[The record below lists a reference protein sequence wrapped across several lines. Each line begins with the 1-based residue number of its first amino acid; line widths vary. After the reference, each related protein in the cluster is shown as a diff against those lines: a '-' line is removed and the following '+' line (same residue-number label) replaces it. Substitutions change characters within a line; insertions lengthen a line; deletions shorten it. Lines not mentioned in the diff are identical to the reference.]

1 MEQDFA
7 GKIALVTG
15 SSGMGLASALRI
27 AKGGGMVHVCGIDDA
42 LNSEAEKKAEGLNI
56 SVHKVDVSNEDQV
69 AELVENVVKQSGGLD
84 IVVNA
89 AAIQTYGNIET
100 TDSAHWD
107 RVMNVN
113 VKSCYLTCH
122 YAVPHMKKR
131 GGGAIVHLSSVQGH
145 ANQYDVLAYAT
156 SKGAVHALTRAMAL
170 DCAKDN
176 IRVNSV
182 SPGAIKTPLLEV
194 SAQRYIDQG
203 DPRSLDEIMESYG
216 EAHPIGRIGTPEEV
230 AELIAFLCSDKAGFC
245 TAGDYVA
252 DGGLMSVIG
261 A

>member
-15 SSGMGLASALRI
+15 SSGMGLATALRI
-27 AKGGGMVHVCGIDDA
+27 AEGGGTVHLCGIDAD
-42 LNSEAEKKAEGLNI
+42 LNAKAVERAGRLAI
-56 SVHKVDVSNEDQV
+56 TVHKTDVSDEQQV
-69 AELVENVVKQSGGLD
+69 ADVVARSVDLSGGID

-107 RVMNVN
+107 RVMNIN

-156 SKGAVHALTRAMAL
+156 SKGAVHALTRAMAV
-170 DCAKDN
+170 DCAKHN

-182 SPGAIKTPLLEV
+182 SPGAVRTPLLEV
-194 SAQRYIDQG
+194 SARRSLG
-203 DPRSLDEIMESYG
+203 DDGRTLDEIMDSFGES
-216 EAHPIGRIGTPEEV
+216 HPIGRIGNPEEI

-245 TAGDYVA
+245 TASDFVA
-252 DGGLMSVIG
+252 DGGLMAVIG
-261 A
+261 G

>member
-1 MEQDFA
+1 MDQDFE

-15 SSGMGLASALRI
+15 SSGMGLASAIRI
-27 AKGGGMVHVCGIDDA
+27 AKGGGAVHVCGIDEA
-42 LNSEAEKKAEGLNI
+42 LNAIAVKAVADLNVT
-56 SVHKVDVSNEDQV
+56 VHKVDVSDETQVSDFVSHV
-69 AELVENVVKQSGGLD
+69 AEQEKGLD

-89 AAIQTYGNIET
+89 AAIQTYGDIKS

-113 VKSCYLTCH
+113 LKSCYLTSH

-131 GGGAIVHLSSVQGH
+131 GGGSIVHLSSVQGH
-145 ANQYDVLAYAT
+145 ANQYGVLAYAT
-156 SKGAVHALTRAMAL
+156 SKGAIHALTRAMAL
-170 DCAKDN
+170 DCARDN

-182 SPGAIKTPLLEV
+182 SPGAVNTPLLEV
-194 SAQRYIDQG
+194 SARRFLG
-203 DPRSLDEIMESYG
+203 DGQSLEEIIKGFGDS
-216 EAHPIGRIGTPEEV
+216 HPIGRVGRPEEI
-230 AELIAFLCSDKAGFC
+230 AELIAFLCSDKSGFC

-252 DGGLMSVIG
+252 DGGLMAVIG

>member
-7 GKIALVTG
+7 GKIAFVTG

-27 AKGGGMVHVCGIDDA
+27 ARGGGTVHVCGIDDD
-42 LNSEAEKKAEGLNI
+42 LNTEAINKAAGLDI
-56 SVHKVDVSNEDQV
+56 RVHKTDVSDEQQV
-69 AELVENVVKQSGGLD
+69 AQVVEKIAKISDGID

-107 RVMNVN
+107 RVMNIN

-170 DCAKDN
+170 DCARDN

-194 SAQRYIDQG
+194 SAQRYVDQG
-203 DPRSLDEIMESYG
+203 DPRTLDEIMESFG

-230 AELIAFLCSDKAGFC
+230 AELVAFLCSDKAGFC

-252 DGGLMSVIG
+252 DGGLMAVIG

>member
-1 MEQDFA
+1 MEQDFVD
-7 GKIALVTG
+7 KIAIVTG
-15 SSGMGLASALRI
+15 SSGIGLASALRI
-27 AKGGGMVHVCGIDDA
+27 AKGGGTVHVCGID
-42 LNSEAEKKAEGLNI
+42 EGLNAEAVSKSEGLEI
-56 SVHKVDVSNEDQV
+56 TVHTLDVSDEHQV
-69 AELVENVVKQSGGLD
+69 AQVIEKVAEISGGID

-170 DCAKDN
+170 DCARDN

-194 SAQRYIDQG
+194 SAQRYVDQG
-203 DPRSLDEIMESYG
+203 DPRTLVQIMESYG
-216 EAHPIGRIGTPEEV
+216 EAHPIGRIGNAQEV
-230 AELIAFLCSDKAGFC
+230 AELVAFLCSDKASFC

-252 DGGLMSVIG
+252 DGGLMAVIG

>member
-27 AKGGGMVHVCGIDDA
+27 ANGGGTVHLCGIDDE
-42 LNSEAEKKAEGLNI
+42 LNAKAATQAANLKI
-56 SVHKVDVSNEDQV
+56 TVHKVDVSDEQQV
-69 AELVENVVKQSGGLD
+69 AAVVDKVAHLDGGLD

-89 AAIQTYGNIET
+89 AAIQTYGNVET

-107 RVMNVN
+107 RVMNIN
-113 VKSCYLTCH
+113 VKSCYLTSH

-156 SKGAVHALTRAMAL
+156 SKGAIHALTRAMAV

-182 SPGAIKTPLLEV
+182 SPGAVRTPLLEV
-194 SAQRYIDQG
+194 SAR
-203 DPRSLDEIMESYG
+203 RSLGDDGRTIDEIMDSFGES
-216 EAHPIGRIGTPEEV
+216 HPIGRIGKPEEI
-230 AELIAFLCSDKAGFC
+230 AELVAFLCSDKAGFC
-245 TAGDYVA
+245 TASDFVA
-252 DGGLMSVIG
+252 DGGLKSLIG
-261 A
+261 G

>member
-7 GKIALVTG
+7 GKIALITG

-27 AKGGGMVHVCGIDDA
+27 AAGGGRVHLCGIDDE
-42 LNSEAEKKAEGLNI
+42 LNTEAARRAGSMAI
-56 SVHKVDVSNEDQV
+56 AVHKVDVSDEQQV
-69 AELVENVVKQSGGLD
+69 AAVVEKVAGLEGGLD

-89 AAIQTYGNIET
+89 AAIQTYGDVET

-113 VKSCYLTCH
+113 VKSCYLTSH

-156 SKGAVHALTRAMAL
+156 SKGAIHALTRAMAV
-170 DCAKDN
+170 DCAKHN

-182 SPGAIKTPLLEV
+182 SPGAVRTPLLEV
-194 SAQRYIDQG
+194 SARRSLG
-203 DPRSLDEIMESYG
+203 DGRTLDEIMDSFG
-216 EAHPIGRIGTPEEV
+216 QSHPIGRIGRPEEI
-230 AELIAFLCSDKAGFC
+230 AELIAFLCSERASFC
-245 TAGDYVA
+245 TASDFVA
-252 DGGLMSVIG
+252 DGGLKSLIG
-261 A
+261 G